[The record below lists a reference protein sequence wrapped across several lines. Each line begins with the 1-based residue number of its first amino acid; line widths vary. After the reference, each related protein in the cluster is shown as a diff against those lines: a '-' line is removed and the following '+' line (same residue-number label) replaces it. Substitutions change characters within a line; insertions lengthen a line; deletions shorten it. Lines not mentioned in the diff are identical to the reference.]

1 VAPAT
6 VFAVR
11 FNVAPAQMGLL
22 LPAVGAAGIG
32 FTVAVTVP
40 AEETH
45 PFTVTVTE
53 YVPLA
58 AVVAFVIE
66 GSSSEEV
73 NAFGPVHE

>member
-1 VAPAT
+1 V
-6 VFAVR
+6 
-11 FNVAPAQMGLL
+11 L
-22 LPAVGAAGIG
+22 LPLHTVAAFGVEVTVGKG

-45 PFTVTVTE
+45 PLTVTVTE